1 MANSQI
7 LNLPA
12 ATAFTG
18 SEQLEIGQAGTLRR
32 TTTSQVAGLYPG
44 PIGVTGPTG
53 AASTVIVPSGS
64 TWSII

>member
-7 LNLPA
+7 PNLLA
-12 ATAFTG
+12 ATAFNGT
-18 SEQLEIGQAGTLRR
+18 EQLKIGQAGTSRR

-53 AASTVIVPSGS
+53 AASTVIVPSS
-64 TWSII
+64 RTWSII